1 MATTEAMAGLVSPEA
16 DREIPLLYVELV
28 DWISG
33 YSHPPP
39 SATCWSA
46 RNEARNDR
54 RAP

>member
-39 SATCWSA
+39 SEHGWSA
-46 RNEARNDR
+46 RNAARNDR

>member
-33 YSHPPP
+33 YSRPPP
-39 SATCWSA
+39 SAAWLVGA
-46 RNEARNDR
+46 QRGQK
-54 RAP
+54 